1 MLNEDELRSMGFIK
15 QGKLL
20 CEGPGQIEFQYG
32 ALTKKNSPGIYLWL
46 HRKNELL
53 HDVKYVGKAGNGLSA
68 RMRQHVAGLK
78 KASFERLDHIKRN
91 SGEEK
96 CLEVWFRESEV
107 WEFGRIFKNFKGPS
121 VSAYS
126 MEEEALITHFDPPL
140 NRATTPAMRANARKP
155 QEIGEGFIAL
165 DFEITG
171 TNGQQRDLWTD
182 AVHSLTSS
190 HKYKIGKVLD
200 LVLKF
205 LKQLDILE
213 KQWPLDYR
221 VIGKYMPHPIPNQP
235 LLVLGKFVKTRFSPG
250 TTVVYISLE
259 NELISFSP
267 KVQKKLPMQPDKG
280 GAYSLDVCIS
290 MLVKIKN

>member
-1 MLNEDELRSMGFIK
+1 M
-15 QGKLL
+15 
-20 CEGPGQIEFQYG
+20 
-32 ALTKKNSPGIYLWL
+32 AKKNNPGIYIWL
-46 HRKNELL
+46 RRENELS

-68 RMRQHVAGLK
+68 RMKQHVAGLR
-78 KASFERLDHIKRN
+78 KASVERLDQIKRN
-91 SGEEK
+91 SGNQK

-107 WEFGRIFKNFKGPS
+107 WGFGKIFKNFKGPS

-140 NRATTPAMRANARKP
+140 NRATTPAMRAKARKP
-155 QEIGEGFIAL
+155 QEIGDRFTAL

-182 AVHSLTSS
+182 AVQSLTDS
-190 HKYKIGKVLD
+190 HKNKIGQVSD

-205 LKQLDILE
+205 LKQLEMLE

-221 VIGKYMPHPIPNQP
+221 VIGKYMSHPIPNQP
-235 LLVLGKFVKTRFSPG
+235 LLVLGKFVKKRFSPG

-259 NELISFSP
+259 KELISFSP
-267 KVQKKLPMQPDKG
+267 KVQKKMPLQPDKG
-280 GAYSLDVCIS
+280 GAYSLDLCIS
-290 MLVKIKN
+290 MLVKINIMY